1 MSPDPLERSFRCSAT
16 SRSKENLE
24 PSERSYP
31 LEVSGISVK
40 QISDSC
46 SHCPNYLANFL
57 RQFPCPRSDSN

>member
-1 MSPDPLERSFRCSAT
+1 MYPDPLERSLRCFAT

-31 LEVSGISVK
+31 LEVSGISVE

-46 SHCPNYLANFL
+46 SHCPNNLANSL
-57 RQFPCPRSDSN
+57 RRFPCPRSDSN